1 MVTKSQNKLNYEE
14 VDNRVAAFDEWLAGQ
29 EQPVK
34 DTVSQHIDALK
45 KAVPNMG
52 EKSAKIV
59 LIEVYL
65 LARRHIHIEN
75 KYGEKA
81 NL

>member
-1 MVTKSQNKLNYEE
+1 MVTKSQNKLSYDEA
-14 VDNRVAAFDEWLAGQ
+14 DSKIAAFDEWLAGQ
-29 EQPVK
+29 AQPVK
-34 DTVSQHIDALK
+34 DKVYDHMALLK

-65 LARRHIHIEN
+65 LARRHIHIEK
-75 KYGEKA
+75 KYGE
-81 NL
+81 LEL

>member
-1 MVTKSQNKLNYEE
+1 MVTKSQNKLSYDEA
-14 VDNRVAAFDEWLAGQ
+14 DSKIAAFDEWLAGQ
-29 EQPVK
+29 AQPVK

-65 LARRHIHIEN
+65 LARRHIHIEK
-75 KYGEKA
+75 KYGE
-81 NL
+81 LEL